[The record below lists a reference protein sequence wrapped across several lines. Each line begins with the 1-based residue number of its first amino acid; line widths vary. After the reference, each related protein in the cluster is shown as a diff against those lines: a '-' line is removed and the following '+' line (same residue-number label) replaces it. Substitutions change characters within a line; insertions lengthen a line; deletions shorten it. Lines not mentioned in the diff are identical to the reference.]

1 MRIRLLGPVELR
13 TGTDGFASLPGAQR
27 RAILA
32 LLALRLGRVVGV
44 DGFCEL
50 LWGERP
56 PASARAALQGHVA
69 ALRKAIADT
78 PFVLHTRSSGYL
90 LAGPAEA
97 VDALRFEELTDRA
110 AEQAGLGC
118 GTADAQAIALLEEAL
133 RLWRGE
139 ALADLPDT
147 AMRVAV
153 VDQLDQAR
161 TAAVLSWA
169 GLRLR
174 QGSGVAAVP
183 ALERQVRTDG
193 LREELVALLMRCLH
207 QAGRP
212 ADALSAYHQA
222 RVRLDRELGIRPGPA
237 LQAALAEVLSGSL
250 AGQPAPARSAPPAGP
265 PAAPRVPRQLPRRP
279 VDFVGRD
286 TEGRWLDGECGPDR
300 AGDGLALVVG
310 PAGAGKS
317 ALVTAWAHRRA
328 PHFPDGQLF
337 ADLRGLDPAGPAA
350 PEDAL
355 GGFLRALGVSEG
367 AVPEDRDERA
377 ALYRDRTRGRRLLV
391 VLDDAADADQV
402 ADLLPQGPGCAAVV
416 TSRGS
421 IEGLVAA
428 DGAALLRLP
437 PLPGDDSLR
446 LLERA
451 LTPDRLRAE
460 PAAAAELAGLCDH
473 LPLALRIAAARLA
486 TRPDWTI
493 AELVAELADEQTRLP
508 VLDAD
513 GATGVT
519 TELLLTYRRLS
530 PGAAELLTLLA
541 AHPGREVDT
550 LTSAALLGADPA
562 TARQALGELASHH
575 LLTGAAPGRYGRA
588 ELVRLFS
595 AGLLAE
601 QPEPRRRLAR
611 ERLLDYYQ
619 AALRQGGEFIEP
631 GQDRSETPVHPPRA
645 LPPTDGIRAALD
657 WFQTEEPAI
666 RALIT
671 GTATDPDRVWRL
683 AMAAGRLY
691 YGSSRF
697 TDWLSCLRA
706 GVRAAERCGDELAAT
721 QLHSALANALL
732 GLERRQEA
740 AEAARRAV
748 TAGESA
754 AGPAGRAGYAR
765 ALATQALI
773 TAILGSATEAAR
785 LASSAAALAVES
797 GDPRPLAVALVHHSW
812 VSLLAGDRH
821 GALRQ
826 AREARE
832 LLPARPVT
840 SIHLW
845 SMLTEA
851 HTLPPHGRSEA
862 VDLAWHRLL
871 AGCEE
876 AGLLYLQAIAEQSH
890 AAYLLSRG
898 REPEALD
905 RLRSALDRFRSH
917 DRLAGVRSE
926 FTTSLEESLN
936 SRTPQRR

>member
-1 MRIRLLGPVELR
+1 MRIRLLGPVELQA
-13 TGTDGFASLPGAQR
+13 GTDGFASLPGAQR

-69 ALRKAIADT
+69 ALRKAIAGT

-90 LAGPAEA
+90 LAGPAEE
-97 VDALRFEELTDRA
+97 VDALRFDALTAQA
-110 AEQAGLGC
+110 AGRAGLGNRA
-118 GTADAQAIALLEEAL
+118 ADAEAIALLEQAL

-147 AMRVAV
+147 PMRAAV
-153 VDQLDQAR
+153 VDQLGEAR

-174 QGSGVAAVP
+174 QGSGAAAVP
-183 ALERQVRTDG
+183 TLEQSVRTDG

-237 LQAALAEVLSGSL
+237 LRAALAEVLSGDGAEAPV
-250 AGQPAPARSAPPAGP
+250 AGRPAGP

-279 VDFVGRD
+279 VDFVGREP
-286 TEGRWLDGECGPDR
+286 EGRWLDRECGPER

-317 ALVTAWAHRRA
+317 ALVTAWAHRCA

-337 ADLRGLDPAGPAA
+337 ADLRGLDPAGPAD
-350 PEDAL
+350 PEAAL
-355 GGFLRALGVSEG
+355 GGFLRALGVSEA
-367 AVPEDRDERA
+367 AVPADRDGRA
-377 ALYRDRTRGRRLLV
+377 ALYRDRTRGRRVLV

-421 IEGLVAA
+421 LEGLVAA
-428 DGAALLRLP
+428 DGAALLRLT
-437 PLPGDDSLR
+437 PLPGADAVR

-493 AELVAELADEQTRLP
+493 ADLVAELADEQTRLP

-513 GATGVT
+513 GTTGVS

-541 AHPGREVDT
+541 VHPGREIDT
-550 LTSAALLGADPA
+550 LTSAALLGSDPA
-562 TARQALGELASHH
+562 TARQALGELAAHH

-619 AALRQGGEFIEP
+619 AALSYGGELIEP
-631 GQDRSETPVHPPRA
+631 GQVGFGTPAHPPRA
-645 LPPTDGIRAALD
+645 LPPAGGIRSALE
-657 WFQTEEPAI
+657 WFHAEEPAI

-671 GTATDPDRVWRL
+671 AATTDPGRVWRL
-683 AMAAGRLY
+683 ALAASPLY

-697 TDWLSCLRA
+697 TAWLTCLRA
-706 GVRAAERCGDELAAT
+706 GEKAAEWCGEQPAT
-721 QLHSALANALL
+721 AQLHGARANALL

-748 TAGESA
+748 AGSESA
-754 AGPAGRAGYAR
+754 PGPEGRSVHAR
-765 ALATQALI
+765 SLATQALI
-773 TAILGSATEAAR
+773 TAMLGSATEAAR
-785 LASSAAALAVES
+785 LASGAAALAVET
-797 GDPRPLAVALVHHSW
+797 GDPGRLAVALVHHSW
-812 VSLLAGDRH
+812 VSLLAGDRQ

-851 HTLPPHGRSEA
+851 HALPPYGRGETA
-862 VDLAWHRLL
+862 DLAWHRLL

-876 AGLLYLQAIAEQSH
+876 AGLLYLQAIAEHSH
-890 AAYLLSRG
+890 ASYLLSRG

-905 RLRSALDRFRSH
+905 RLRSALERFQSH
-917 DRLAGVRSE
+917 DRLAGVQSE
-926 FTTSLEESLN
+926 FTSSLEESLN
-936 SRTPQRR
+936 SRPARRP

>member
-13 TGTDGFASLPGAQR
+13 AGADGFASLPGAQR

-90 LAGPAEA
+90 LAGPAEE
-97 VDALRFEELTDRA
+97 VDALCFEALTDRA

-118 GTADAQAIALLEEAL
+118 ATADAQAIALLEQAL

-147 AMRVAV
+147 AVRAAV
-153 VDQLDQAR
+153 VDQLEQAR

-183 ALERQVRTDG
+183 ALEQHVRTDG

-237 LQAALAEVLSGSL
+237 LQAALAEVLSGGR
-250 AGQPAPARSAPPAGP
+250 AEQPAPARSATP

-286 TEGRWLDGECGPDR
+286 GESHWLDGECGPER

-337 ADLRGLDPAGPAA
+337 ADLRGLDPAGPAD
-350 PEDAL
+350 PEAAL

-367 AVPEDRDERA
+367 AVPEDRDGRA

-421 IEGLVAA
+421 LEGLVAA

-437 PLPGDDSLR
+437 PLPQDDSLR

-451 LTPDRLRAE
+451 LSPDRLRAE

-550 LTSAALLGADPA
+550 LTSAAVLGTDPA
-562 TARQALGELASHH
+562 TARRSLGELAAHH

-595 AGLLAE
+595 TGLLAE

-631 GQDRSETPVHPPRA
+631 GQDGFDTLVHPPRA
-645 LPPTDGIRAALD
+645 LPPADGIRAALD
-657 WFQTEEPAI
+657 WFQAEEPAI

-671 GTATDPDRVWRL
+671 STADDPDRVWRL
-683 AMAAGRLY
+683 AQAAGPLY

-697 TDWLSCLRA
+697 TDWLGCLRA
-706 GVRAAERCGDELAAT
+706 GVRAAERCGDELAAA
-721 QLHSALANALL
+721 QLHGSRANALL

-748 TAGESA
+748 AAGESA
-754 AGPAGRAGYAR
+754 TGPAGRAAYAR
-765 ALATQALI
+765 ALATQSLI

-785 LASSAAALAVES
+785 LASGSAALAVES

-812 VSLLAGDRH
+812 VSMLAGDRQ

-851 HTLPPHGRSEA
+851 HTLPPQGRSET

-917 DRLAGVRSE
+917 DQLAGVQSE

-936 SRTPQRR
+936 SRSPRRH